1 MTAENISVNE
11 QTVIDEAKRIVSTA
25 TDPFSGV
32 INFLHQRPENEALEG
47 SLVERVLLE
56 TFGSKEQIPQ
66 IIKAIA
72 AQVTNIV
79 RKANVIKIVNECQTK
94 EKLGDI
100 IIKKA
105 EVMNFEVALE
115 KGILV
120 LKNISGLFGVEH
132 GLEVPLE
139 RIEVKPPKL
148 VVTIDMGFIH
158 PQKTLDII

>member
-1 MTAENISVNE
+1 MTAEHLSVDQ
-11 QTVIDEAKRIVSTA
+11 QTVIEDAKRIVHGSS
-25 TDPFSGV
+25 DPFSGV

-47 SLVERVLLE
+47 SVMNQALLE
-56 TFGSKEQIPQ
+56 IFGSQENIPQ

-72 AQVTNIV
+72 AQVTRIV
-79 RKANVIKIVNECQTK
+79 RQANVIKISNEGPTK

-100 IIKKA
+100 MIKK
-105 EVMNFEVALE
+105 ENEMKFEVALE

-120 LKNISGLFGVEH
+120 LKNIRGLLGVEH